1 MQDEMDTRRVEQPDT
16 PDSYEFGF
24 FEFDIRFPP
33 TYPLEPPS
41 VRALTTN
48 AGRTRFN
55 PNIYAEG
62 KVCLSILGTWR
73 GTPGEDWSSAQGLES
88 LLLSIQSLLSPNPY
102 ENEPGYEEA
111 RPNEVEPAAYIA
123 KIRHETLRLA
133 VLQRIEGLLGI
144 REEQQKGGPPP
155 LKRPRLDDQAGSEP
169 IVAPPPVV
177 VDDNN
182 NNNSNNNTVSTITT
196 TNTTTTTTATTTT
209 TTSTS
214 SGATTPATDVSAH
227 EYDASSAATLHALE
241 SAHWEPFAD
250 LLKRRFLWYYDTYHA
265 TAVREAGAHEP
276 GSAFAR
282 MQFEYP
288 PSNTMD
294 GTFHYPSLLTR
305 LARVRAALTQEE
317 NEWVSAGAKQVTEG
331 TQLATQLAFQ
341 FRQLAHRWNDGV
353 YAGARLEIRLPDPT
367 NPFRW
372 SLTFFGPP
380 LTDLDG
386 GIFALTLTVPPTF
399 PAVMPRVRV
408 ETPIF
413 HHRVST
419 GGGDAKGGGSLCY
432 FPAKQDDLAS
442 HLEGVVAALED
453 KTEPQYDPRAAVNP
467 EAFAL
472 YWGGGEKRKVYARKL
487 RRSAQES
494 CEF

>member
-1 MQDEMDTRRVEQPDT
+1 M
-16 PDSYEFGF
+16 
-24 FEFDIRFPP
+24 
-33 TYPLEPPS
+33 
-41 VRALTTN
+41 RALTTN

-73 GTPGEDWSSAQGLES
+73 GTPGEAWSSAQGLES

-111 RPNEVEPAAYIA
+111 RADEAEPAAYIA

-133 VLQRIEGLLGI
+133 VLQRVEGLLGI

-155 LKRPRLDDQAGSEP
+155 FKRARLDDLAVNEP
-169 IVAPPPVV
+169 VAATPS
-177 VDDNN
+177 VDNGH
-182 NNNSNNNTVSTITT
+182 NTSP
-196 TNTTTTTTATTTT
+196 
-209 TTSTS
+209 S

-227 EYDASSAATLHALE
+227 EYDGSGAAGLHALE
-241 SAHWEPFAD
+241 SAQWEPFAD
-250 LLKRRFLWYYDTYHA
+250 LLKRRFLWYYDTYYG
-265 TAVREAGAHEP
+265 TAVRESGAHKP

-294 GTFHYPSLLTR
+294 GTFQYPSLITR
-305 LARVRAALTQEE
+305 LARVRAALIQEE
-317 NEWVSAGAKQVTEG
+317 HDWVAAGARQVAEG

-341 FRQLAHRWNDGV
+341 FRQQAHRWNDGA
-353 YAGARLEIRLPDPT
+353 YGGARLEIRLPDPN

-386 GIFALTLTVPPTF
+386 GIFTLTLTVPPTF
-399 PAVMPRVRV
+399 PAAMPRVRV

-413 HHRVST
+413 HHRVSRCS
-419 GGGDAKGGGSLCY
+419 GGGEGKGGGTLCY

-453 KTEPQYDPRAAVNP
+453 RVEPQYDPRTAVNP
-467 EAFAL
+467 EAFTL
-472 YWGGGEKRKVYARKL
+472 FWGGDEKRKIYARKL